1 MSVDL
6 YANGIIEVEVEVEVE
21 VKGCDFFDVICNLF
35 IKINNDENAYIIDI

>member
-6 YANGIIEVEVEVEVE
+6 YTNGIIEVEVE